1 MSNRTLTIDDRL
13 YDYMLAVSLREPA
26 ILRRLREET
35 AALAES
41 AMQIAPEQ
49 GQFMAFL
56 VESLGVRRA
65 LEIGTFTGY
74 SALTVALALPADGRL
89 IACDVSEEWTAIARR
104 YWREAGVADKI
115 DLRLGPALDTLDR
128 LIADGESG
136 GFDFAFI
143 DADKENYDGYF
154 ERVLALLRPGGVI
167 AVDNVLWS
175 GRVADPGDDDADTRA
190 IRAFNRKL
198 HEDRR
203 ISLSLLPI
211 ADGLTLARKCAV

>member
-1 MSNRTLTIDDRL
+1 MSNRTLTVDDRL

-56 VESLGVRRA
+56 VESMGARRT

-74 SALTVALALPADGRL
+74 SALSVALALPADGRL
-89 IACDVSEEWTAIARR
+89 IACDVSEEWTTIARR

-115 DLRLGPALDTLDR
+115 ELRLGPGIETLDR
-128 LIADGESG
+128 LIAEGESG
-136 GFDFAFI
+136 RFDFAFI
-143 DADKENYDGYF
+143 DADKESYGDYF

-175 GRVADPGDDDADTRA
+175 GRVADPDDDDADTRA
-190 IRAFNRKL
+190 IRAFNRSL
-198 HEDRR
+198 RDDSR

-211 ADGLTLARKCAV
+211 ADGLTLARKRPA